1 MKVVVGGIFV
11 LLAMIVSFPQLG
23 LHWNIL
29 GAILIVAF
37 GFLFVTFHRD

>member
-29 GAILIVAF
+29 GAFSLSRS
-37 GFLFVTFHRD
+37 GSCS